1 MMFTILG
8 LLLIIT
14 GNQNLKIMDR
24 KKFLKTS
31 GLGLASIPVM
41 SSMLVSCE
49 NSKKSSI
56 ENKILSVK
64 NRNPVDEFLNYDM
77 LGMAELI
84 KTNQLSQ
91 KELLE
96 VIINRIEK
104 VNPEI
109 NCIATKS
116 FTRARDK
123 ISSFGKESVFAG
135 VPILIKDMIDI
146 AGIRR
151 TDGSTLMATNI
162 PQKSVQYINAIENSG
177 LNIVGT
183 TTVPEFANG
192 ISSKLFGLYKNPW
205 DLDRCCMLSS
215 SGAGA
220 AVSAGIL
227 PMVHGTDGGGS
238 NRLPSSAC
246 GTFGFKP
253 TRGRMY
259 SGEDYDGHDLFKTN
273 GPISRTVRDAAA
285 LFSVCEDANGE
296 YTPIGM
302 VNKASKKRLKIAFM
316 PGGVKGFPV
325 EQSIQDVQYKVAE
338 QLREMGHQVDEM
350 KHPLDG
356 LNFYDNF
363 RYAFFPKY
371 TPLLQMVTN
380 ITGKTPLKSGLI
392 EPWTASM
399 IELSRDY
406 TQEQIKSGNQYFEN
420 ELKSVYK
427 PIFDQYDIILS
438 PTMPAET
445 PLTNFI
451 TTDGDYGKRGTELEM
466 FLSLTSPINPMGD
479 CAMSVP
485 LEFSKKTK
493 LPVGSMFHAKSG
505 NDKMLFELA
514 YELEEAIPWKDK
526 WAPHSLMFT

>member
-14 GNQNLKIMDR
+14 GNQNLRIMDR

-31 GLGLASIPVM
+31 GLGLVSIPVM
-41 SSMLVSCE
+41 SSMLGSCVDSE
-49 NSKKSSI
+49 KSSI
-56 ENKILSVK
+56 QNKSLSVK

-77 LGMAELI
+77 LGLAALI
-84 KTNQLSQ
+84 KTNQLS
-91 KELLE
+91 KNELLE

-109 NCIATKS
+109 NCIATQS

-123 ISSFGKESVFAG
+123 ISSFGKESLFAG

-146 AGIRR
+146 SGIRR
-151 TDGSTLMATNI
+151 TDGSILMAANI
-162 PQKSVQYINAIENSG
+162 PQKSVPYINAIENAG

-205 DLDRCCMLSS
+205 DLDRCCMMSS

-220 AVSAGIL
+220 TVSAGIL

-246 GTFGFKP
+246 GTFGYKP

-259 SGEDYDGHDLFKTN
+259 SGEDYGGHDIFKTN

-302 VNKASKKRLKIAFM
+302 VTKASKKRLKIAFM
-316 PGGVKGFPV
+316 PGGVQGFPV
-325 EQSIQDVQYKVAE
+325 EQSIQNVQYKVAVK
-338 QLREMGHQVDEM
+338 LREMGHQVDEM

-356 LNFYDNF
+356 LDFYDNF
-363 RYAFFPKY
+363 RHAFIPKY
-371 TPLLQMVTN
+371 TPLLEAVTN

-399 IELSRDY
+399 IELSRNY
-406 TQEQIKSGNQYFEN
+406 SQAQIESGNQYFKN
-420 ELKSVYK
+420 ELKSIYE
-427 PIFDQYDIILS
+427 PIFDKYDIILT
-438 PTMPAET
+438 PTMPVET
-445 PLTNFI
+445 PLANFI
-451 TTDGDYGKRGTELEM
+451 TTDEDFAKRGIDLEM
-466 FLSLTSPINPMGD
+466 LLSLTSPVNPMGD

-485 LEFSKKTK
+485 LKFSEKTK

-514 YELEEAIPWKDK
+514 YELEEAFPWNNK